1 MDQLYL
7 LRHGIA
13 LPYGTPGMADDDRPL
28 TTEGEQRMHQVGQGL
43 RDLEIKLDR
52 IISSPLPRALRTAE
66 IVAEELRMTN
76 LLETSDALRAERG
89 AGSIRDWLRG
99 KSEARLMLVGHNAA
113 FSELLGLLLTGE
125 PNGALCVLRKGGI
138 AALSSTPDGA
148 MTLDWVAR
156 PKLFRRLVD

>member
-13 LPYGTPGMADDDRPL
+13 LPHGTPGKADDDRPL
-28 TTEGEQRMHQVGQGL
+28 TPEGEQRMEQVGRGL
-43 RDLEIKLDR
+43 RDLEITLDR

-66 IVAEELRMTN
+66 IVAKEMGLTA

-89 AGSIRDWLRG
+89 AGSIHDWLRG
-99 KSEARLMLVGHNAA
+99 RTEARVMIVGHNPS

-125 PNGALCVLRKGGI
+125 PNGTLCELRKGGI
-138 AALSSTPDGA
+138 AALSSTSAGG

-156 PKLFRRLVD
+156 PKLFRKLGH

>member
-1 MDQLYL
+1 M
-7 LRHGIA
+7 R
-13 LPYGTPGMADDDRPL
+13 
-28 TTEGEQRMHQVGQGL
+28 QVGRGL

-66 IVAEELRMTN
+66 IVAKELGITG

-89 AGSIRDWLRG
+89 AGAIRDWLRG
-99 KSEARLMLVGHNAA
+99 RSEARLMLVGHNPS

-125 PNGALCVLRKGGI
+125 PNGALCELRKGGI
-138 AALSSTPDGA
+138 AALSSTPNGG

-156 PKLFRRLVD
+156 PKLFRKLVD